1 MMEKLFKKVLYTGVG
16 IFAATTERLQNAIDE
31 LVERGKLSQEEG
43 QKVVEDVVKNTEH
56 KKEEY
61 ESRFRRLIDS
71 AISKLNL
78 PQSDTH
84 DKLEKRVKSLEVKLG
99 LLTKELEANKA
110 KANPSAAATKKSSRS
125 KKTETS
131 ETEVT
136 E

>member
-1 MMEKLFKKVLYTGVG
+1 MEKLFKKVLYTGVG

-110 KANPSAAATKKSSRS
+110 KANPSAAVTKKSSRS
-125 KKTETS
+125 KKTETT

>member
-110 KANPSAAATKKSSRS
+110 KTNPSAATKKSSRS
-125 KKTETS
+125 KKTETT